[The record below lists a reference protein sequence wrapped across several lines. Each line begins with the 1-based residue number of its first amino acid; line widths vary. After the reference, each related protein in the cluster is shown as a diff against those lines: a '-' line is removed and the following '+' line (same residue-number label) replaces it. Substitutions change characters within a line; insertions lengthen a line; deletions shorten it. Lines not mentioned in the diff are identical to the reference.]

1 MPPTPWLVVAA
12 VAWVM
17 REPVLPLETSAG
29 QLAAAPAAKLAV
41 ETTAELEAAT
51 EGLGKATAAWLEAGP
66 AAVADDSFDVHQAST
81 GGHSARPHL

>member
-29 QLAAAPAAKLAV
+29 QLAA
-41 ETTAELEAAT
+41 AELEAAT

>member
-17 REPVLPLETSAG
+17 CDPVLPLATSAG
-29 QLAAAPAAKLAV
+29 QLAATPAAKLAV
-41 ETTAELEAAT
+41 DPTAELEAAT
-51 EGLGKATAAWLEAGP
+51 EGLGTATPAWLEAGT

-81 GGHSARPHL
+81 GGHSARPLL